1 MRRISITVRFSVFCV
16 MVGAV
21 AASAQMRE
29 EITVEAVDVPVYVV
43 SQGKPVRHLNKDDFE
58 LYVNGK
64 RQPIDYF
71 ETVDFTAPA
80 PPAPPV
86 ASSSPESTPAAATP
100 LRDRRLFLFLFDL
113 VYTRPGALD
122 RSRRAAVEMVN
133 HALPDDLFAVATIT
147 SGHGIVFSSPFLRDR
162 DVVRRAIM
170 GLAPSRGHDALAA
183 SITEDPEAAA
193 AQAWTAVVVPSESA
207 GGGRGA
213 AAAMSEDVASELL
226 ALPNAEVHARET
238 ALARDQVR
246 LLGELA
252 LRLRELDG
260 YKHVILF
267 SQGFHVDH
275 VIPSATSSDDS
286 HLGEQVRNVREMA
299 SAFHSA
305 NAFLDTVDLTPLAT
319 GAADLRRMSS
329 RRPQPI
335 ADSENESLLWISA
348 MTGGKWIHWR
358 NMLAPALNELSA
370 SYSAAYRIGFR
381 PSDARKDHNAIEVRV
396 RNLPRGATVSYRKG
410 FVGTSSKGLP
420 DTLRIADIIQNDT
433 PQSGTPPKISV
444 AGRRID
450 LLVPV
455 VDLSREFGAIEG
467 AELMLF
473 VFDTHGVPVLSRQKN
488 LTIPRNAAADTVV
501 QQKLDLAPGK
511 YVAKVLLRA
520 GDSLAFA
527 KEPFEIEPSQPSQ

>member
-1 MRRISITVRFSVFCV
+1 MRRISIIVRFSVFCV

-43 SQGKPVRHLNKDDFE
+43 SQGKPVRQLTKDDFE
-58 LYVNGK
+58 LFVNGK

-71 ETVDFTAPA
+71 DTVDFTAPA
-80 PPAPPV
+80 PPV
-86 ASSSPESTPAAATP
+86 ASASPESTPAAATP

-113 VYTRPGALD
+113 VYNRPGALD
-122 RSRRAAVEMVN
+122 RSRRAAVEMVD

-162 DVVRRAIM
+162 DVVRHAIM

-193 AQAWTAVVVPSESA
+193 AQAWTAVVVP
-207 GGGRGA
+207 GGGERGA

-226 ALPNAEVHARET
+226 ALPNADLHARET
-238 ALARDQVR
+238 ALATDQLR

-252 LRLRELDG
+252 SRLRELDG

-275 VIPSATSSDDS
+275 VIPSATTSDDS
-286 HLGEQVRNVREMA
+286 HLGEQVWNVREMA

-319 GAADLRRMSS
+319 GAGALGRMSS
-329 RRPQPI
+329 RRPQTI
-335 ADSENESLLWISA
+335 ADSENESLLWISS

-358 NMLAPALNELSA
+358 NALAPALTELSA
-370 SYSAAYRIGFR
+370 SYSAAYRIGFK
-381 PSDARKDHNAIEVRV
+381 PTDTLKDHNAIEVRV

-410 FVGTSSKGLP
+410 FLGTSSKGPP

-433 PQSGTPPKISV
+433 PQSGTPPTISV
-444 AGRRID
+444 EGRRID

-455 VDLSREFGAIEG
+455 VDLSRQFGAIEG

-473 VFDTHGVPVLSRQKN
+473 VFDAHGVPVLSRQKK
-488 LTIPRNAAADTVV
+488 LTIPRNAAADSVV

-527 KEPFEIEPSQPSQ
+527 KEPFEIEGSQPSQ